1 MQKKMT
7 VMTRILSTLF
17 LCLLFMRPALSQGEL
32 NCSVRISTPQLQNT
46 DRRVFDQLEVA
57 IQDFLN
63 NTKWTKDPF
72 EQEERIKCNFIF
84 TIKTEQENNTFD
96 ADLAVQAV
104 RPVYASGYETPLLSH
119 LDKDV
124 TFQYDQNQPIEFL
137 PDATDNQNLP
147 ALLAFYVYTILG
159 LDYDSFSL
167 YGGDQH
173 LLMAQQIVTNIQN
186 SPTNRSSGWRPAD
199 GGKNRNRYWIIEN
212 LLNPRVR
219 PYRAAM
225 YTYHRK
231 GLDLFS
237 NDPNAAKAAILQALE
252 EVDKVNTAYFNSMI
266 TQMFANAKK
275 DELVEMWKSGTKQ
288 QKDRVLQIMTKI
300 DPANSQR
307 YREMM

>member
-1 MQKKMT
+1 M
-7 VMTRILSTLF
+7 L
-17 LCLLFMRPALSQGEL
+17 AQGEL
-32 NCSVRISTPQLQNT
+32 NCTVRINTPQLQNT
-46 DRRVFDQLEVA
+46 DRRVFDQLE
-57 IQDFLN
+57 ISIREFLN
-63 NTKWTKDPF
+63 NTKWTKDKF
-72 EQEERIKCNFIF
+72 ELEERVKCNFIF
-84 TIKTEQENNTFD
+84 TIKSEQENNTFE
-96 ADLAVQAV
+96 AELAVQAV
-104 RPVYASGYETPLLSH
+104 RPVFGSGYETPLISH
-119 LDKDV
+119 LDKDI

-137 PDATDNQNLP
+137 PDATDNQNMP

-159 LDYDSFSL
+159 LDYDSFSQF
-167 YGGDQH
+167 GGDQH

-231 GLDLFS
+231 GLDVFS
-237 NDPNAAKAAILQALE
+237 TNAVAGKTEILNALD

-275 DELVEMWKSGTKQ
+275 DELVEMWKAGEKP
-288 QKDRVLQIMTKI
+288 QKDRVIQIMTKI
-300 DPANSQR
+300 DPANSRR
-307 YREMM
+307 YREIL

>member
-1 MQKKMT
+1 MI
-7 VMTRILSTLF
+7 RILFTLF
-17 LCLLFMRPALSQGEL
+17 FAALLGQAFAQGEL
-32 NCSVRISTPQLQNT
+32 NCTVRISTPQLQNT
-46 DRRVFDQLEVA
+46 DRRVFDELENS
-57 IQDFLN
+57 IREFLN
-63 NTKWTKDPF
+63 NTKWTNDAF

-84 TIKTEQENNTFD
+84 TIKTEQEGNIFD

-104 RPVYASGYETPLLSH
+104 RPVFGSGYETPLLSH

-147 ALLAFYVYTILG
+147 ALLAFYVYIILG
-159 LDYDSFSL
+159 MDYDSYSL

-173 LLMAQQIVTNIQN
+173 LLTAQQIVTNIQN
-186 SPTNRSSGWRPAD
+186 SPTNRTSGWRPGD

-231 GLDLFS
+231 GLDLFAS
-237 NDPNAAKAAILQALE
+237 DVEAGKTAILQALE

-275 DELVEMWKSGTKQ
+275 DELVEMWKIGAKA
-288 QKDRVLQIMTKI
+288 QKDRVQQIMSKI

-307 YREMM
+307 YREIGS